1 MRQCSCCRRLSLTG
15 EGGGNSLGALAAGGG
30 DGLSR
35 SAGKGAGG
43 ATLGLSLS
51 LGLQQAEQARVS
63 LRHC

>member
-43 ATLGLSLS
+43 AAPGLS